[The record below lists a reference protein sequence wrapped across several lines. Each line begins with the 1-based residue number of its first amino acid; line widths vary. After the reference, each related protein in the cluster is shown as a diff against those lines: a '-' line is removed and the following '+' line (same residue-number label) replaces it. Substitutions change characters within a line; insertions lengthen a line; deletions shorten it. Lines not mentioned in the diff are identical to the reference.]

1 MEPQRTPALAPIA
14 LRVADDLR
22 IEIETGRLAPG
33 DSLPTLY
40 EITQRWK
47 CSITSARTAVAL
59 LKQQGLIT
67 GGRGRAP
74 VVRAE
79 PPKVERTSLRHQAEK
94 DLVRESEEIRRRRG
108 LAEDDLHGPLDGFD
122 FTADYTTEPAG
133 PELSEMFGI
142 GGEDLVLRREFEH
155 KDLMTGDRAAWSV
168 SWIPESLI
176 TANPMISDPT
186 HAAWPGG
193 TMHALS
199 TVGIEIDGI
208 VDEATATM
216 PTTVEASMWAL
227 PEGVPLLWVRRIS
240 IDTTGRVVEI
250 SDAQYPADRT
260 KLTFHTRLTRW
271 DTNG

>member
-1 MEPQRTPALAPIA
+1 MEPRRTPALAPIA
-14 LRVADDLR
+14 VRVADDLR

-33 DSLPTLY
+33 DSLPTLH
-40 EITQRWK
+40 EITERWN

-79 PPKVERTSLRHQAEK
+79 PPKVERTSLRHQQEK
-94 DLVRESEEIRRRRG
+94 DLVHEPEEARRFRG
-108 LAEDDLHGPLDGFD
+108 LAEEDLHGPLDGFD
-122 FTADYTTEPAG
+122 FTAHYTTEPAG
-133 PELSEMFGI
+133 PELGKLFGI
-142 GGEDLVLRREFEH
+142 GAEELVLRREFEH
-155 KDLMTGDRAAWSV
+155 KNRMAGDRAAWSV
-168 SWIPESLI
+168 SWIPELLI
-176 TANPMISDPT
+176 TTNPMISDPA

-199 TVGIEIDGI
+199 TVGIEIDKI
-208 VDEATATM
+208 VDEVTAAM

-240 IDTTGRVVEI
+240 IDTSGRVVEI

-260 KLTFHTRLTRW
+260 KLTFHTPLIRW

>member
-1 MEPQRTPALAPIA
+1 M
-14 LRVADDLR
+14 RVADDLR
-22 IEIETGRLAPG
+22 IEIEAGRLAPG
-33 DSLPTLY
+33 DSLPTLH
-40 EITQRWK
+40 EITERWN

-79 PPKVERTSLRHQAEK
+79 PPKVERTSLRHQQEK
-94 DLVRESEEIRRRRG
+94 DLVHESEEVRRGRG
-108 LAEDDLHGPLDGFD
+108 LAEEDLHGPLDGFD
-122 FTADYTTEPAG
+122 FTAQYTTGPAG
-133 PELSEMFGI
+133 PELGGLFGI
-142 GGEDLVLRREFEH
+142 DAEDLILRREFEH
-155 KDLMTGDRAAWSV
+155 KNRIAGDRAAWSV
-168 SWIPESLI
+168 SWIPASLI
-176 TANPMISDPT
+176 AANPMISDPA

-199 TVGIEIDGI
+199 TVGIEIDKV
-208 VDEATATM
+208 VDEVTAAM

-240 IDTTGRVVEI
+240 VDTSGRVVEI

-260 KLTFHTRLTRW
+260 RLTFPIPLIRW

>member
-1 MEPQRTPALAPIA
+1 MEPRRTPALAPIA

-22 IEIETGRLAPG
+22 IEIETGRLVPG
-33 DSLPTLY
+33 ASLPTLH

-47 CSITSARTAVAL
+47 CSVTSARSAVGL

-79 PPKVERTSLRHQAEK
+79 PPKVERTSLRHQQEK
-94 DLVRESEEIRRRRG
+94 DLVGEPEEIRRGRG
-108 LAEDDLHGPLDGFD
+108 LAEQDLHGPLDDFD
-122 FTADYTTEPAG
+122 FTAHYTTEPAG
-133 PELSEMFGI
+133 AELSELFGI
-142 GGEDLVLRREFEH
+142 DAQELVLRREFEH
-155 KDLMTGDRAAWSV
+155 KNRITGDLAAWSV
-168 SWIPESLI
+168 SWIPQSLI
-176 TANPMISDPT
+176 TTNPMISDPA

-199 TVGIEIDGI
+199 TVGIEIDTI
-208 VDEATATM
+208 IDEVTATM
-216 PTTVEASMWAL
+216 PTTVEVSTWAL

-240 IDTTGRVVEI
+240 LDTTHRVVEI

-260 KLTFHTRLTRW
+260 KLTFHTPLTRW
-271 DTNG
+271 DANC

>member
-1 MEPQRTPALAPIA
+1 MEPRRTPALAPIA

-22 IEIETGRLAPG
+22 IEIETGRLVPG
-33 DSLPTLY
+33 ASLPTLH

-47 CSITSARTAVAL
+47 CSVTSARSAVGL

-79 PPKVERTSLRHQAEK
+79 PPKVERTSLRHQQEK
-94 DLVRESEEIRRRRG
+94 DLVHEPEEIRRGRG
-108 LAEDDLHGPLDGFD
+108 LAEEDLHGPLDDFD
-122 FTADYTTEPAG
+122 FTAHYTTEPAG
-133 PELSEMFGI
+133 AELSELFGI
-142 GGEDLVLRREFEH
+142 DAEELVLRREFEH
-155 KDLMTGDRAAWSV
+155 KNRITGDLVAWSV
-168 SWIPESLI
+168 SWIPQSLI
-176 TANPMISDPT
+176 TTNPMISDPA

-199 TVGIEIDGI
+199 TVGIEIDTI
-208 VDEATATM
+208 IDEVTATM
-216 PTTVEASMWAL
+216 PTTVEVSTWAL

-240 IDTTGRVVEI
+240 LDTTHRVVEI

-260 KLTFHTRLTRW
+260 KLTFHTPLTRW
-271 DTNG
+271 DANC